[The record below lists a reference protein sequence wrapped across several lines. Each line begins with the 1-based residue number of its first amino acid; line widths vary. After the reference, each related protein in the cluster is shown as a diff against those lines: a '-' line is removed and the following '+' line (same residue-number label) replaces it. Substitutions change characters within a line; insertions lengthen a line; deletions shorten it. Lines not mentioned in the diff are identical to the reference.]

1 MNYYRLFLLSLTLS
15 ANATFTNAFAAD
27 RSPELSYSGYGTA
40 PELKM
45 AIYSIWIA
53 QFGLVGCGFEQWS
66 WIETPTYITGVP
78 ETSPICGGSHGYNY
92 YYITKV
98 CATGYVADS
107 PSSPTSCSLPDGV
120 VDLTKEKG
128 APDDQSCSKQA
139 GNPINIAVGN
149 KYQEEF
155 DYVGTGAAPLTFSR
169 IYNGQDGLWRHN
181 FSAKLRIASD
191 NIILV
196 GADGR
201 ESYFSLSNGI
211 ATAEL
216 DELGK
221 LIRKNG
227 LWVYTSSKQTTS
239 TFDDSGRLLRLE
251 KASGEYYTLTY
262 EADLS
267 VRVTNNFG
275 SFLKLSINTTAQ
287 GQPSKLITGDVQ
299 INYVY
304 DLQKRLIKRSV
315 IRNGITESRTYIYD
329 DSRNLKWL
337 TGIIDERGVRYASWI
352 YDNQGRAISSSHA
365 NGAELTTISYNTDG
379 SSTVTNALGKQTTY
393 QFQVIQGVKRIT
405 AIHGEPSLG
414 CPMSNTTLTYDE
426 HGLIKTKIDNKGII
440 TVYDYDG
447 RGLEI
452 SRTEAAGTP
461 QAKTTTTTWHTELFL
476 PLTITEPG
484 RTTTYTYDNRGWLLS
499 QTSVGTNAPAERTWT
514 YTYTAQGLPE
524 TTDGPRTDVS
534 DITHYTYDTKG
545 RLTSV
550 TNALGHRT
558 TLSNFDTSGHPQ
570 TLLDANNISSTLTY
584 APQGWLASISTA
596 GSTTRFDY
604 STVGDITH
612 TTRGDGSTLTYTW
625 DNARR
630 LTAVTNN
637 LGEKIEYSLD
647 AMGNR
652 TAQYLK
658 DTNGSLTKQN
668 TWVYDELGRLLKSIG
683 AGNQTRQQT
692 YDLNGNPV
700 LTIDPLSNINNQA
713 YDPLNRLIQNTDPLN
728 GITQFDHDAQG
739 NLTQVKDPR
748 GVTTRYQ
755 YDGLGNLSQLISPD
769 SGTSIY
775 LYDAAGNITQQTDA
789 RGVVTLYQYDALNRL
804 TNKIFPANPTL
815 NTIYAYDMTTSGNI
829 GIGRLTAL
837 QDAGGLIG
845 YKYDARGNL
854 GEQLR
859 FLTVA
864 GTEQDE
870 SLKYTYD
877 NANQLAS
884 ISYPEGFSI
893 SYSRNNAGQITGIN
907 LTIGTQPPTVLV
919 SNISYLPFGPLKN
932 LTWGNGI
939 QLNRQYDQDYQLTTQ
954 TIDTWQSTL
963 SYDTNGNIKTRNHSL
978 FGNQNYSYDALGHLT
993 EEKST
998 VLRKTYSY
1006 DATSNRKQRSTYGT
1020 VNGIEQQTATQTLTT
1035 AADSNRMLQNDSWT
1049 MTLSDAAGN
1058 TLRQS
1063 QNLVYAYNGQGRL
1076 SEVRNPTNLYANYS
1090 YNALGQRILKRIFS
1104 ANNAVT
1110 PTATY
1115 SYLYGADG
1123 QLLGQKTYS
1132 STGKPSKAQY
1142 WVWLGGQ
1149 PIAGIELEYTGKG
1162 TVNKTS
1168 QYYLHS
1174 DHLNTPRMATNQSK
1188 ALLWSWNSDAFGAGG
1203 VNGDTHGNKPSL
1215 DMPLRFPGQLYD
1227 AHTAMNHNY
1236 FRDYDP
1242 NTGRYIQSDPIGLQ
1256 GGINTYAY
1264 VGGNPINRTDP
1275 MGLYWYRQLW
1285 QTDFVV
1291 GRDAENSLVVPG
1303 DPVSRFIEDYVPAGR
1318 TFGEIHDSFVDI
1330 ATRAGIPDWLANI
1343 PSMMPMYRLANKIET
1358 LRTLGILKQPTP
1370 PTKLTQCK

>member
-1 MNYYRLFLLSLTLS
+1 MLDVR
-15 ANATFTNAFAAD
+15 
-27 RSPELSYSGYGTA
+27 
-40 PELKM
+40 
-45 AIYSIWIA
+45 
-53 QFGLVGCGFEQWS
+53 
-66 WIETPTYITGVP
+66 
-78 ETSPICGGSHGYNY
+78 
-92 YYITKV
+92 
-98 CATGYVADS
+98 
-107 PSSPTSCSLPDGV
+107 DG
-120 VDLTKEKG
+120 
-128 APDDQSCSKQA
+128 
-139 GNPINIAVGN
+139 I
-149 KYQEEF
+149 
-155 DYVGTGAAPLTFSR
+155 
-169 IYNGQDGLWRHN
+169 
-181 FSAKLRIASD
+181 
-191 NIILV
+191 
-196 GADGR
+196 
-201 ESYFSLSNGI
+201 
-211 ATAEL
+211 
-216 DELGK
+216 
-221 LIRKNG
+221 
-227 LWVYTSSKQTTS
+227 
-239 TFDDSGRLLRLE
+239 
-251 KASGEYYTLTY
+251 
-262 EADLS
+262 
-267 VRVTNNFG
+267 
-275 SFLKLSINTTAQ
+275 
-287 GQPSKLITGDVQ
+287 
-299 INYVY
+299 
-304 DLQKRLIKRSV
+304 
-315 IRNGITESRTYIYD
+315 
-329 DSRNLKWL
+329 
-337 TGIIDERGVRYASWI
+337 
-352 YDNQGRAISSSHA
+352 
-365 NGAELTTISYNTDG
+365 
-379 SSTVTNALGKQTTY
+379 
-393 QFQVIQGVKRIT
+393 
-405 AIHGEPSLG
+405 
-414 CPMSNTTLTYDE
+414 
-426 HGLIKTKIDNKGII
+426 
-440 TVYDYDG
+440 
-447 RGLEI
+447 
-452 SRTEAAGTP
+452 
-461 QAKTTTTTWHTELFL
+461 
-476 PLTITEPG
+476 
-484 RTTTYTYDNRGWLLS
+484 
-499 QTSVGTNAPAERTWT
+499 
-514 YTYTAQGLPE
+514 
-524 TTDGPRTDVS
+524 
-534 DITHYTYDTKG
+534 
-545 RLTSV
+545 
-550 TNALGHRT
+550 
-558 TLSNFDTSGHPQ
+558 
-570 TLLDANNISSTLTY
+570 
-584 APQGWLASISTA
+584 
-596 GSTTRFDY
+596 
-604 STVGDITH
+604 
-612 TTRGDGSTLTYTW
+612 YTW
-625 DNARR
+625 DDARR

-658 DTNGSLTKQN
+658 DINGSLTKQN
-668 TWVYDELGRLLKSIG
+668 TWVYDKLGRLLKSIG

-700 LTIDPLSNINNQA
+700 LTIDPLNNINNQA

-884 ISYPEGFSI
+884 INYPEGFSI
-893 SYSRNNAGQITGIN
+893 SYSRNNAGQITDIN

-954 TIDTWQSTL
+954 TIGTWQSTL
-963 SYDTNGNIKTRNHSL
+963 SYDANGNIKTRNHSL

-1104 ANNAVT
+1104 PNNAVT

-1174 DHLNTPRMATNQSK
+1174 DHLNTPRMAINPPSTCPC
-1188 ALLWSWNSDAFGAGG
+1188 AF
-1203 VNGDTHGNKPSL
+1203 
-1215 DMPLRFPGQLYD
+1215 
-1227 AHTAMNHNY
+1227 
-1236 FRDYDP
+1236 
-1242 NTGRYIQSDPIGLQ
+1242 
-1256 GGINTYAY
+1256 
-1264 VGGNPINRTDP
+1264 
-1275 MGLYWYRQLW
+1275 
-1285 QTDFVV
+1285 
-1291 GRDAENSLVVPG
+1291 
-1303 DPVSRFIEDYVPAGR
+1303 
-1318 TFGEIHDSFVDI
+1318 
-1330 ATRAGIPDWLANI
+1330 LAS
-1343 PSMMPMYRLANKIET
+1343 SMMPT
-1358 LRTLGILKQPTP
+1358 QP
-1370 PTKLTQCK
+1370 